1 MESTLKEYTIEI
13 RGSLTGLD
21 NIRNI
26 TDKLEELMDTEEV
39 KVVNLDMTETESIE
53 SAAITQILVYKKK
66 FSDKNIL
73 LRIKGCSERVL
84 KILKM
89 LRLQGSISIVE

>member
-1 MESTLKEYTIEI
+1 MESTIKEYTIEI

-26 TDKLEELMDTEEV
+26 TDQLEELMDAEV
-39 KVVNLDMTETESIE
+39 KVVNLDMTETDSIE

-66 FSDKNIL
+66 FSEKNML

>member
-13 RGSLTGLD
+13 RGSLTGLE

-26 TDKLEELMDTEEV
+26 TDKLEELMDAEV

-66 FSDKNIL
+66 FSEKNIL

-89 LRLQGSISIVE
+89 LRLEGSISIVE